1 MTKAQNIYKDLTEL
15 QTAVDTLPGS
25 RKEAADKLLKEIVF
39 LEQTMGKLKTSID
52 VAGAVIKTARTTRE
66 NPALKAYNTS
76 IQRYSLLFK
85 QVVDMLPEP
94 PKAAPVDPLLDFVKG
109 GV

>member
-1 MTKAQNIYKDLTEL
+1 MTKVQNGYRNLTEL

-25 RKEAADKLLKEIVF
+25 RKEAADKLLKEIIF
-39 LEQTMGKLKTSID
+39 MEQTMGKLKTSID
-52 VAGAVIKTARTTRE
+52 VAGPVIKTARTTRE
-66 NPALKAYNTS
+66 NPALKLYNTT

-94 PKAAPVDPLLDFVKG
+94 PKETPADALLDFIKDG
-109 GV
+109 A